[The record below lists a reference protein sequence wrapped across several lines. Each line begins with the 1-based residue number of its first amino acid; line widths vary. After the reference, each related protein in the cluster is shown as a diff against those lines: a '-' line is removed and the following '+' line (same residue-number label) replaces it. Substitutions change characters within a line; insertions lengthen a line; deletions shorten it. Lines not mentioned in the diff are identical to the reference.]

1 MFWMV
6 HIEAIGE
13 GPPKP
18 SAIESLTNELQS
30 YSGAVTSSGAT
41 WNATIT
47 VEAPTTVE
55 AATIGD
61 VVISGAAITSGLPE
75 WQTTRLEVRTY
86 EDFERELG
94 IRRDPRRAS

>member
-1 MFWMV
+1 MV

-13 GPPKP
+13 DALDQA
-18 SAIESLTNELQS
+18 AIESFTAELQS

-47 VEAPTTVE
+47 VEAPTPVE
-55 AATIGD
+55 AATVGD
-61 VVISGAAITSGLPE
+61 VVIRGAAITTRLSE

-94 IRRDPRRAS
+94 IRRDPRRAT